1 MGSGRFSG
9 FAEANELQLMSRLRE
24 VLRRRYR
31 VKYMDGGGRGRGVDA
46 APASKVGETPAQTV
60 DAVLKDSIQACG
72 LSRFDEIRVTQRV
85 KELTEG
91 MPKAKVCEWLLS
103 EEALKRLK
111 RAGGEESGTE
121 SEDGELLRRS
131 LSAPPTKML
140 RRAMGRAGG
149 PGLLPEGGRLPSI
162 FEVDENSPSYAPSKD
177 RFATE
182 SKSGLIDGGERTKKQ
197 ERLKARLQRIRERQ
211 DAILGQCKEQDD
223 KIRRRGRA
231 AMERKKQA
239 HSAYLVGVRR
249 IQKMEDRHLHSVR
262 GSGAHNPT
270 TTCSTE
276 KPGLVNS
283 LGGLQGSEER
293 TLKATGRRIVQR
305 ATRPTALL

>member
-1 MGSGRFSG
+1 
-9 FAEANELQLMSRLRE
+9 MSRLRE

-46 APASKVGETPAQTV
+46 APASKVGETPSQTV

-72 LSRFDEIRVTQRV
+72 MSRFDEIRVTERV

-91 MPKAKVCEWLLS
+91 VPKAEVCEWLLS
-103 EEALKRLK
+103 EEALTRLK
-111 RAGGEESGTE
+111 GVSGEESGAGSGDT
-121 SEDGELLRRS
+121 ELLRRS

-140 RRAMGRAGG
+140 RRALGRAGG

-182 SKSGLIDGGERTKKQ
+182 SKSGLIDGGERTRKQ

-211 DAILGQCKEQDD
+211 DAILGKCKEQDD

-239 HSAYLVGVRR
+239 TSAYMIGVRR
-249 IQKMEDRHLHSVR
+249 MQKMEDRHLHSVR
-262 GSGAHNPT
+262 GSGMHNPSG
-270 TTCSTE
+270 TCSAE
-276 KPGLVNS
+276 KPGLIMS

>member
-1 MGSGRFSG
+1 M
-9 FAEANELQLMSRLRE
+9 
-24 VLRRRYR
+24 
-31 VKYMDGGGRGRGVDA
+31 DA

-91 MPKAKVCEWLLS
+91 VPKAEVCEWLLS

-111 RAGGEESGTE
+111 RGGGEESGTE

-140 RRAMGRAGG
+140 RRAMARAGG

-162 FEVDENSPSYAPSKD
+162 FEVDENCPSYAPSKD

-197 ERLKARLQRIRERQ
+197 ERQKARLRRIRERQ

-223 KIRRRGRA
+223 KLRRRGRA

-239 HSAYLVGVRR
+239 HNAYLVGVRR

-276 KPGLVNS
+276 KPGLVMS